1 MNDDQ
6 PTLPG
11 NKVRPIPVT
20 ISYGIIKL
28 LSDDLYR
35 SPHKAIEELVCNSYD
50 ADAREVRVILPDS
63 DQTAD
68 SERDLDPLWVID
80 NGRGMDAEGFEQ
92 LWKVAESQ
100 KEDETENGR
109 LPIGQFGIGK
119 LAAYV
124 LAWNLVHVSY
134 VSGRFLLTVMDFNV
148 FDKNVGA
155 STVHLPLQELTEE
168 EAKGFLADVERRD
181 PKSWSI
187 MFGGQN
193 RSPSWTATGL
203 SNFKD
208 KYKQVKPGTLRWVLS
223 TTLPLHSKFKI
234 FLEGDLVTSH
244 KENIKE
250 IDSIQ
255 IEKSLSGI
263 GTVIGEA
270 KIYEQELTKGK
281 SAKRGRS
288 HGFFIRVRKRV
299 INLADEL
306 FGVRQLNHAAWSR
319 FALEVEADG
328 LREHLLSA
336 REGVKDNDDVKE
348 FREYLL
354 SIFNKCR
361 KAYENWE
368 KKERE
373 KIDIANLLSDEP
385 SVFITDPLS
394 RSVRATVEAGSE
406 SFYIQMPRN
415 VDKEDAE
422 EWLGKY
428 TREVEKQPFVGTE
441 FKKEGPNAP
450 IIHYDPSTRKI
461 FVNSEHPFV
470 IKLTAEG
477 RHRNSARIFAGSEIL
492 LEGQLQEQGVSGPM
506 IANFLRERDKILR
519 VISRET
525 PPTATDVL
533 RWLRSTS
540 RDKKALEPAVGA
552 AFRVL
557 GFEYE
562 RRGGNRPGCDGV
574 LFARLGRHG
583 ETLADYKLVYDS
595 KTTSRQS
602 VRAQA
607 IDVSNLERFRQEE
620 KAQFGFF
627 IASEYTGERDE
638 SSALNEKVRVSEMRR
653 LTLLKID
660 HLRTL
665 VELHYQYGVTLTE
678 IRSLFETSRTVP
690 NVDAWIDNYRSDLAK
705 EGEVPLSKLLS
716 DLEDEKRDLMA
727 NPNIIAVR
735 AKSPELRQFEPERL
749 IARLEAVER
758 IVGKRWIEYKGSG
771 NVVMRQTAGEIMAEF
786 DRNIG
791 DLEIF
796 V

>member
-1 MNDDQ
+1 MNDA
-6 PTLPG
+6 PRALPG
-11 NKVRPIPVT
+11 NEVRPIAVT
-20 ISYGIIKL
+20 ISYDIIRL
-28 LSDDLYR
+28 FSDGLYR
-35 SPHKAIEELVCNSYD
+35 SPHKAIEELVSNSYD
-50 ADAREVRVILPDS
+50 AGAEDVRVILPES
-63 DQTAD
+63 DRSAD
-68 SERDLDPLWVID
+68 SERGLDPLWVID
-80 NGRGMDAEGFEQ
+80 NGCGMDAEGFKQ
-92 LWKVAESQ
+92 LWVVAQSKKGDE
-100 KEDETENGR
+100 KEYGR

-134 VSGRFLLTVMDFNV
+134 ASGRFLLTSMDFNV
-148 FDKNVGA
+148 IEKNVGTA
-155 STVHLPLQELTEE
+155 PVHVSLRELMEE

-181 PKSWSI
+181 PEAWSI
-187 MFGGQN
+187 MFGEQN

-208 KYKQVKPGTLRWVLS
+208 KYKQVKPGMLRRVLS
-223 TTLPLHSKFKI
+223 TALPLVSDFKI
-234 FLEGDLVTSH
+234 FLDGDLMIPR
-244 KENIKE
+244 KESIKE

-255 IEKSLSGI
+255 IDESLPGI
-263 GTVIGEA
+263 GPILGEA
-270 KIYEQELTKGK
+270 KIYERELTKGK
-281 SAKRGRS
+281 STTRGRS

-299 INLADEL
+299 INVDDEL
-306 FGVRQLNHAAWSR
+306 FGVPQLNHAAWSR

-328 LREHLLSA
+328 LREHLLSS
-336 REGVKDNDDVKE
+336 REGVKDNDDVRE

-354 SIFNKCR
+354 SVFNKCR

-373 KIDIANLLSDEP
+373 KIDMSNLLSDEP

-415 VDKEDAE
+415 VSEEDAE
-422 EWLGKY
+422 EWLDKY
-428 TREVEKQPFVGTE
+428 ARDAEKQPFVGTE

-461 FVNSEHPFV
+461 VVNLDHPFV

-477 RHRNSARIFAGSEIL
+477 KHRNSARIFAGSEIL
-492 LEGQLQEQGVSGPM
+492 LEGQLQEQGVSGSM

-533 RWLRSTS
+533 RWLRSAS
-540 RDKKALEPAVGA
+540 RDEKALEPAVGA
-552 AFRVL
+552 AFHVL
-557 GFEYE
+557 GFEYD

-583 ETLADYKLVYDS
+583 ETLADYKVVYDS
-595 KTTSRQS
+595 KTTSHKS
-602 VRAQA
+602 VRAQE
-607 IDVSNLERFRQEE
+607 IDISNLERFRQEE
-620 KAQFGFF
+620 KAEFGFF
-627 IASEYTGERDE
+627 IALGYAGEHKQ
-638 SSALNEKVRVSEMRR
+638 SSALNKKIRANRMKH

-690 NVDAWIDNYRSDLAK
+690 NVDAWIDNYRSDLMK
-705 EGEVPLSKLLS
+705 EGEVPLSDLLFG
-716 DLEDEKRDLMA
+716 LEGEKRDLKA

-735 AKSPELRQFEPERL
+735 AKNPELHQFEPERL
-749 IARLEAVER
+749 VARLEAVER
-758 IVGKRWIEYKGSG
+758 IVGKKWIEYKGSG
-771 NVVMRQTAGEIMAEF
+771 NVVMHQTAKEIVAEF

-791 DLEIF
+791 DLEIL